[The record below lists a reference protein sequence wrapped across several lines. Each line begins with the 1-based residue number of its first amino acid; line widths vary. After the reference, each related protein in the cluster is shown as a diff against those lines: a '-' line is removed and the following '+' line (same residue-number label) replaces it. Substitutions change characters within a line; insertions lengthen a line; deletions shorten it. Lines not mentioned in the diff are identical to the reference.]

1 MSHIKWIKLDTS
13 HSIGSTVSTWQLSF
27 YFWQRWPKFKPKF
40 TSKKFRLF
48 TILMLLIFHWWVTEE
63 CGKVV
68 KLCTVLNIVFCL
80 YACNHS
86 VPYWVWLATARLSP
100 FSVIFC
106 VIFKIQDCVLVCI
119 LLASEGK
126 CLHILATSFVTIS
139 LSLTDSLS
147 QVLELWNLGCFVLNF
162 EYYWV
167 L

>member
-1 MSHIKWIKLDTS
+1 MSHIKWIKLDTG

-86 VPYWVWLATARLSP
+86 VPYWEWLATARLSP
-100 FSVIFC
+100 FSLTNKRGLTVWLTSLAFSPISK
-106 VIFKIQDCVLVCI
+106 VS
-119 LLASEGK
+119 LLKLLPFSAVGGSA
-126 CLHILATSFVTIS
+126 ITIRIS
-139 LSLTDSLS
+139 W
-147 QVLELWNLGCFVLNF
+147 Q
-162 EYYWV
+162 
-167 L
+167 